1 MPTRFRASG
10 SRILVAAALVT
21 LAPVLGRADAKIA
34 LDVSPRVATEPA
46 TLKIRAIVERH
57 EDNRGLHVRILSGG
71 YCRSSFVQLD
81 GVDAPRTTT
90 MTYPEIPGG
99 AYEIQTTVVGPGGKT
114 RATASQ
120 QITILSR
127 IGG

>member
-1 MPTRFRASG
+1 MPRRFRALG

-21 LAPVLGRADAKIA
+21 LAPVPGGADAKIA
-34 LDVSPRVATEPA
+34 LDVSPRVAIEPA
-46 TLKIRAIVERH
+46 TLKIRATVERH
-57 EDNRGLHVRILSGG
+57 EDNRGLHVRMLSSG

-81 GVDAPRTTT
+81 GADAPRTT
-90 MTYPEIPGG
+90 MMVFPEVPGG
-99 AYEIQTTVVGPGGKT
+99 AYEIQTTVVGSGGNS

-127 IGG
+127 VGG